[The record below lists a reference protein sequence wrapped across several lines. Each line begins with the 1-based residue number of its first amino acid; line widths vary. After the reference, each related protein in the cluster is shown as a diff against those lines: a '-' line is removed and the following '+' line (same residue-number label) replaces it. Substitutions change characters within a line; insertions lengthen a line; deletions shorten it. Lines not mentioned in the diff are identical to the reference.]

1 MRVGGS
7 GKGGRGGGGKG
18 EGKGEGKRGGGGR
31 GGGGPHRYTDTPI
44 HRAILPAQI
53 GVSAS
58 RRICLLDRRIG
69 VSAYLLLDRRIG
81 VSAYFLPGS
90 AYRRIG
96 VPAYRRISCPD
107 RGFGVSAYVPP
118 PGHAPAYRRIGARR
132 FCDTIC
138 RHAGTIYLTT
148 YIRIHK
154 EIRAALLR
162 LVADIARTSCFL
174 PSFCLE
180 NTGIPLPGSSG
191 TLCMWAA
198 PLCRHVSIGQTS
210 SNG

>member
-7 GKGGRGGGGKG
+7 GKGGRGGGGRR
-18 EGKGEGKRGGGGR
+18 EGGRRGGGR
-31 GGGGPHRYTDTPI
+31 GGARTDTPI

-53 GVSAS
+53 GVSAY

-81 VSAYFLPGS
+81 VFPARIGVS

-96 VPAYRRISCPD
+96 VFPARI
-107 RGFGVSAYVPP
+107 GVSAYVPP

-138 RHAGTIYLTT
+138 RHAG
-148 YIRIHK
+148 
-154 EIRAALLR
+154 LLGFQ
-162 LVADIARTSCFL
+162 LLGFYCIWFGD
-174 PSFCLE
+174 
-180 NTGIPLPGSSG
+180 
-191 TLCMWAA
+191 
-198 PLCRHVSIGQTS
+198 
-210 SNG
+210 

>member
-7 GKGGRGGGGKG
+7 GKGGGGEEGRGKG
-18 EGKGEGKRGGGGR
+18 RGREAGRGGR

-81 VSAYFLPGS
+81 VSRISCPDRRIGVS

-96 VPAYRRISCPD
+96 VFPARI
-107 RGFGVSAYVPP
+107 GVSAYRRMCPLR
-118 PGHAPAYRRIGARR
+118 AMRRAYRRIGARR